1 MLDRYRIVFMVLIDL
16 CLVNLALYLSFAI
29 RWDNAIPANVFAA
42 YKTFIV
48 WVSIIQLSSFYY
60 FGLYQWSFRYAS
72 FIEGLNIIKAVGSSS
87 VILIILEFYFDYRHC
102 IGRSV
107 PIIDFL
113 LCAFFISTFR
123 FFFRVYLHLH
133 YQSIKHS
140 KLPRVL
146 IIGAGR
152 SGESVMR
159 ELINAKEPKY
169 FAVGFVDDDPVKKN
183 QIILGLKV
191 LGTTEQ
197 VASLVKKYKVN
208 EIIIA
213 FPSAS
218 GKIIRNIVNSCQKS
232 NVKFKIIPG
241 LYNILSGKAELKKF
255 RNVEPQDLL
264 ERAPIVINNG
274 EINDYLLNKVVL
286 ITGAAGSIGSELVRQ
301 VAAFKP
307 KKLILVDHNENE
319 TFFLENELK
328 KTFPELDYT
337 LGLGDITDVSF
348 IRFMFSKYRPEA
360 VFHAA
365 AHKHVPLMEA
375 NPASAIKNNVLGTR
389 NLIYAAEH
397 YGVKRFVMISTDK
410 AVNPT
415 SVMGTTKRITEL
427 LLEAKASS
435 SRTKFMAVRFGNVI
449 GSNGS
454 AVQLFKKQIEEGGP
468 ITVTHPEIR
477 RFFMTVSEAAQ
488 LVLQAGAIGNGGEIF
503 ILDMGEQIKI
513 VDLAKHLIILSGL
526 ELGQDISIEFTGLRP
541 GEKLYEEV
549 LHNSEH
555 DSATKHNKIFISHS
569 EKVDFKRLKHN
580 IRTLTHLSKQMNN
593 EEIIKLLKEIVP
605 NYTPTPN

>member
-1 MLDRYRIVFMVLIDL
+1 M
-16 CLVNLALYLSFAI
+16 
-29 RWDNAIPANVFAA
+29 
-42 YKTFIV
+42 
-48 WVSIIQLSSFYY
+48 
-60 FGLYQWSFRYAS
+60 
-72 FIEGLNIIKAVGSSS
+72 
-87 VILIILEFYFDYRHC
+87 
-102 IGRSV
+102 
-107 PIIDFL
+107 
-113 LCAFFISTFR
+113 
-123 FFFRVYLHLH
+123 
-133 YQSIKHS
+133 
-140 KLPRVL
+140 
-146 IIGAGR
+146 
-152 SGESVMR
+152 
-159 ELINAKEPKY
+159 
-169 FAVGFVDDDPVKKN
+169 GFVDDDPVKQN
-183 QIILGLKV
+183 QVVLGLKV
-191 LGTTEQ
+191 LGNTDQ
-197 VASLVKKYKVN
+197 IALLVKMYKIN

-213 FPSAS
+213 IPSAS
-218 GKIIRNIVNSCQKS
+218 GKIIRNIVNACQKS

-241 LYNILSGKAELKKF
+241 LLNILSGKAELKKF
-255 RNVEPQDLL
+255 REVEPQDLL
-264 ERAPIVINNG
+264 EREPVHINCG
-274 EINDYLLNKVVL
+274 EINEYLSDKTVL

-301 VAAFKP
+301 VSGFKP
-307 KKLILVDHNENE
+307 RKLILVDHNENE

-328 KTFPELDYT
+328 KTFPDLSYV

-375 NPASAIKNNVLGTR
+375 NPASAVKNNVLGTR

-435 SRTKFMAVRFGNVI
+435 TRTKFMAVRFGNVI

-454 AVQLFKKQIEEGGP
+454 VVQLFKKQIEAGGP

-488 LVLQAGAIGNGGEIF
+488 LVLQAGAIGKGGEIF

-513 VDLAKHLIILSGL
+513 VDLAKHLITLSGL
-526 ELGQDISIEFTGLRP
+526 ELGQDISIEFSGLRP

-549 LHNSEH
+549 LHDSEN
-555 DSATKHNKIFISHS
+555 DAATKHNKIFISRS
-569 EKVDFKRLKHN
+569 EKVDVKRLKYN
-580 IRTLTHLSKQMNN
+580 IRLLTHLSKQMNN
-593 EEIIKLLKEIVP
+593 EAIIQLLKEMVP